1 MHVPLF
7 AFGVREKKV
16 DFKEENKGGDKTYYI
31 PHALDKIPLN
41 YFLKALNLKN
51 LDFKT
56 LKKAFKKHAFNNKV
70 EFIERYI
77 SQLKTNFHKNQK
89 FDDNK
94 ILLKLAVY
102 IIENLK
108 DTLLKEQDKYD
119 VSALGLK
126 EFETHDRS
134 LSASELEKNIPYEWL
149 LFKDMRKLDS
159 DLEREFLDFIN
170 NHKEILDKK
179 FKE

>member
-1 MHVPLF
+1 HTL
-7 AFGVREKKV
+7 G
-16 DFKEENKGGDKTYYI
+16 
-31 PHALDKIPLN
+31 KIPIN

-70 EFIERYI
+70 EFIEQYI
-77 SQLKTNFHKNQK
+77 SPLKTNFHKNQK
-89 FDDNK
+89 FDNNK

-108 DTLLKEQDKYD
+108 DTLLKEQDKYE
-119 VSALGLK
+119 VSALELK
-126 EFETHDRS
+126 EFETHNKS
-134 LSASELEKNIPYEWL
+134 LSASEWEKNIPFYEWL

-159 DLEREFLDFIN
+159 DLERKFLDFIN
-170 NHKEILDKK
+170 KNKEILDKK
-179 FKE
+179 FKEWCVLRNDHFAEL